1 MKVLKKANI
10 LKQQEVEH
18 TLAERSILKSVKHP
32 FMINL
37 KFSFQTETKLYLVLD
52 FVCGGELFF
61 HLQRSRRFPY
71 GLRCVLYASRLT
83 LVLREAQARF
93 YAAEIILAL
102 EYLHR

>member
-18 TLAERSILKSVKHP
+18 TLAERSILKSIKHP

-61 HLQRSRRFPY
+61 HLQRMRRFPY
-71 GLRCVLYASRLT
+71 GVRCWFPPPNSLWFQGGSGALLRS
-83 LVLREAQARF
+83 
-93 YAAEIILAL
+93 
-102 EYLHR
+102 